1 MKYLISGGGTGGH
14 IFPAVS
20 IANALREADPT
31 CEILFVG
38 ALGRM
43 EMERVPQAGYKI
55 VGLPVKG
62 FDRSRPW
69 KNIRVVIDLVCSM
82 LQARKIVRDFRPDVG
97 VGVGGY
103 ASGAAMKVAAK
114 MGVPILLQE
123 QNGFAG
129 VTNKLLKDDA
139 KKICVAYEGM
149 ERFFPKDKI
158 ILTGNPVRQ
167 NLTTGTKEE
176 AIRYFNEEFGVN
188 FSPDK
193 KTLLIIG
200 GSLGAR
206 TINQSIIAHLPELF
220 ESDIQIVWQTGKNYF
235 ADCEA
240 AVKTILHNTTQPLH
254 NTMLCCTA
262 FLSHM
267 PLAYALADLVISR
280 AGASSISELCLL
292 GKPSILVPSPN
303 VAEDHQTHNA
313 MALVKKDAAVLVK
326 DVDAQKD
333 LISTA
338 LSLIQDD
345 QQLDVLHG
353 NILQLALPDSARLIA
368 EEVMNLAKK

>member
-20 IANALREADPT
+20 IANALREADPN

-55 VGLPVKG
+55 IGLPVKG
-62 FDRSRPW
+62 FNRSQPW
-69 KNIRVVIDLVCSM
+69 KNIRVVIDLIRSM
-82 LQARKIVRDFRPDVG
+82 CQARKIVRDFRPDVG
-97 VGVGGY
+97 IGVGGY

-129 VTNKLLKDDA
+129 VTNKLLKEDA

-167 NLTTGTKEE
+167 NLTSGTKEE
-176 AIRYFNEEFGVN
+176 ALRYFNEEFGVN
-188 FSPDK
+188 FTAAR

-206 TINQSIIAHLPELF
+206 TINQSITAHIKELI
-220 ESDIQIVWQTGKNYF
+220 ESGIQVIWQTGKNYF
-235 ADCEA
+235 VDCKKSLEA
-240 AVKTILHNTTQPLH
+240 MPHDTII
-254 NTMLCCTA
+254 CTD
-262 FLSHM
+262 FVSQM

-326 DVDAQKD
+326 DIDAQD
-333 LISTA
+333 VLITNA
-338 LSLIQDD
+338 LTLIQDND
-345 QQLDVLHG
+345 KLASLHK
-353 NILQLALPDSARLIA
+353 NILTLALPDSARLIA
-368 EEVMNLAKK
+368 DEVMKLAKK